1 MTSKPGNY
9 RADAAIV
16 GVGQTEYSKAS
27 GRSELQ
33 LAAEASR
40 AALTDAGVD
49 PASVDGMVTFL
60 GDSTNELELMRCL
73 GVQRLRYSARS
84 PHGGQGSC
92 ASVQLAASAVAS
104 GAAETVLMYRAFNER
119 SGLRFGQ
126 ERNRPGVADNWY
138 WPYGLDTPA
147 KGFALTFHAYMHR
160 SGVTNEDLGH
170 YSVIA
175 RKHAASNPAAWF
187 YQRPI
192 TLADHQQSR
201 WIVEPVLRLLDC
213 CQESDGG
220 TALVITRADRARD
233 LDVQPVAVVAASN
246 TFLCNTNVIF
256 DYHQPDISQYNSNK
270 AMAEQLW
277 AAAELGPGDMQAAMI
292 YENFSPIVFMQLEAS
307 GFCGRGEA
315 KDFIA
320 AGEIEIGGKLPV
332 NTNGGLLGEAYI
344 HGVNNII
351 EAVRQLRG
359 TAANQVADVEHVA
372 VLSGTS
378 GLVLGRD

>member
-201 WIVEPVLRLLDC
+201 WIVEPILR
-213 CQESDGG
+213 
-220 TALVITRADRARD
+220 R
-233 LDVQPVAVVAASN
+233 
-246 TFLCNTNVIF
+246 
-256 DYHQPDISQYNSNK
+256 
-270 AMAEQLW
+270 
-277 AAAELGPGDMQAAMI
+277 
-292 YENFSPIVFMQLEAS
+292 
-307 GFCGRGEA
+307 
-315 KDFIA
+315 
-320 AGEIEIGGKLPV
+320 
-332 NTNGGLLGEAYI
+332 
-344 HGVNNII
+344 
-351 EAVRQLRG
+351 
-359 TAANQVADVEHVA
+359 HVA
-372 VLSGTS
+372 RGGGCMHAFRRCMGWIRRMHSPACGT
-378 GLVLGRD
+378 GRIHSRWSSRRSSTA